1 MSKLHNKLL
10 SLIPLSADGRQFISK
25 VMDAGVRQGNPLV
38 HWKTN
43 IKHMINSFVGKMK
56 KKRDLED
63 VTLSTKAM
71 KIYKR

>member
-1 MSKLHNKLL
+1 
-10 SLIPLSADGRQFISK
+10 
-25 VMDAGVRQGNPLV
+25 MDAGVRQGNPLV

-43 IKHMINSFVGKMK
+43 IKRMINSFIGKMK

-71 KIYKR
+71 KIYKRWEQITDVFDLLFN

>member
-1 MSKLHNKLL
+1 
-10 SLIPLSADGRQFISK
+10 
-25 VMDAGVRQGNPLV
+25 MDAGVRQGNPLV

-43 IKHMINSFVGKMK
+43 IKHMINNFIGKMK

-63 VTLSTKAM
+63 ITLSTKAM